1 MIGRSGLP
9 RCGLFRLAE
18 RPLRRKP
25 QQLIASDLGR
35 LRNLAEAETR
45 QE

>member
-1 MIGRSGLP
+1 
-9 RCGLFRLAE
+9 
-18 RPLRRKP
+18 LRRKP